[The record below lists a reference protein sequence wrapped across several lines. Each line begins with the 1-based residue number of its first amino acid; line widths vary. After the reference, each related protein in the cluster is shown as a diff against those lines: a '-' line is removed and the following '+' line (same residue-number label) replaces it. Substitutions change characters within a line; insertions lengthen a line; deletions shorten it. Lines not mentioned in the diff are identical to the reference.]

1 MDLKKSYNT
10 DFRDSFEDHS
20 VTFNQAA
27 YYYSLKEFQY
37 TPIRGLIVRI
47 CMFSKIDFS
56 GEKKLRNFYIKERVH
71 QICSKHKKKDRMK
84 ESWKARDFPEHS
96 LEPLDKI
103 YEEAH
108 QDYLSK
114 NFKGLLT
121 KIEIEESFDNEE
133 QIYSFFIAQRVKELS
148 KNNIR
153 PEKSATKINF
163 GRTKQSKIAMELNI
177 AAKRIALSKR
187 QKNQSRTKAKVTSLL
202 GFPDDQNSVITKNNF
217 CILKKLLS
225 LRKIN

>member
-1 MDLKKSYNT
+1 MDLKKTKNT
-10 DFRDSFEDHS
+10 DFRNSFEDHS

-27 YYYSLKEFQY
+27 YYYSLKEFQC
-37 TPIRGLIVRI
+37 TPIRGLVVRI
-47 CMFSKIDFS
+47 CLFSEIDFS
-56 GEKKLRNFYIKERVH
+56 GETELRNFYIKERVH

-84 ESWKARDFPEHS
+84 ESWKAKDFPDHS

-121 KIEIEESFDNEE
+121 KIEIEESLDNEE
-133 QIYSFFIAQRVKELS
+133 QIYSFFIAQRAKELI
-148 KNNIR
+148 KNKKR

-163 GRTKQSKIAMELNI
+163 GRTKQSKIAMELNN

-187 QKNQSRTKAKVTSLL
+187 QKNKSRTQAKVNSLL
-202 GFPDDQNSVITKNNF
+202 GFPGDQNSVISKNNF
-217 CILKKLLS
+217 CILKKALS
-225 LRKIN
+225 L

>member
-1 MDLKKSYNT
+1 MDLKKTYKT

-56 GEKKLRNFYIKERVH
+56 GEKELRNFYIKERVH
-71 QICSKHKKKDRMK
+71 QICLKHKKKDRMK
-84 ESWKARDFPEHS
+84 ESWKAKDFPEHS

-121 KIEIEESFDNEE
+121 KIEIEESLDKEE
-133 QIYSFFIAQRVKELS
+133 QIYTFFIAQRVKELI
-148 KNNIR
+148 KTNKR
-153 PEKSATKINF
+153 TEKSSTKISF
-163 GRTKQSKIAMELNI
+163 GSTKQSKIAMELNI

-187 QKNQSRTKAKVTSLL
+187 QKNQSRTQAKGTSLL
-202 GFPDDQNSVITKNNF
+202 GFPSDQNSQITKNNF
-217 CILKKLLS
+217 NLLKRVFS
-225 LRKIN
+225 A